1 MRKSFR
7 ALLLWV
13 VLSGTAAALAWLWIE
28 LGPALLSAEAVDPDS
43 IAGAVEGP
51 DGSARWLALIV
62 AGVLAVAYIGVRR
75 HDG

>member
-1 MRKSFR
+1 MRNSLR

-13 VLSGTAAALAWLWIE
+13 VLSCTAAALAWLWIG
-28 LGPALLSAEAVDPDS
+28 LGPALLSAEAVDTGS
-43 IAGAVEGP
+43 IAGEIERP
-51 DGSARWLALIV
+51 DGSSRWLALIV